1 MIYADYNGSA
11 PLCQDVRDYLIKRLT
26 DGPYANPNAIH
37 HLGSKVLMAMENSRS
52 VCAKTLG
59 ADFKQVI
66 FNSGATEGLSTAFHS
81 IMTETS
87 KKRIIISGI
96 EHSATVNTAKY
107 YQESQGCEVVMVKTK
122 PNGVIDIEDFESLL
136 NDDTAVVS
144 IMAANNETGVI
155 QPYLEISK
163 LCNEKGIPFI
173 CDTTQFIGKTLFNF
187 KMSGAD
193 YAVMSGHKIGAM
205 TGTGILLAK
214 NPETVKPIIIGGGQ
228 ERGKRGGTQHYLG
241 YETLAVAL
249 NYFEKHLD
257 NIEIL
262 NNKRLDF
269 EAKLKEK
276 FSEIVIIGED
286 APRLAST
293 TYVAYPGIHGQAV
306 QIELES
312 KEIFVTTS
320 SACSDNEPVTSKV
333 LKAMGVSDDVGRGV
347 VRISIGLCSDPSMY
361 DTILEALTQT
371 YEKLAKIKSY

>member
-11 PLCQDVRDYLIKRLT
+11 PICKDVREYLIKRLEE
-26 DGPYANPNAIH
+26 GPFANPNAIH
-37 HLGSKVLMAMENSRS
+37 HLGSKVLMAMENARS

-81 IMTETS
+81 VLTQTD

-96 EHSATVNTAKY
+96 EHAAVVNTAKY
-107 YQESQGCEVVMVKTK
+107 YVEANGCELKIVKTL
-122 PNGVIDIEDFESLL
+122 PSGIIDLEDLKTL
-136 NDDTAVVS
+136 VNDDTALVS
-144 IMAANNETGVI
+144 IMAANNESGVI
-155 QPYLEISK
+155 QPYEDISK
-163 LCNEKGIPFI
+163 ICNENGIPFI

-187 KMSGAD
+187 KGSGAD

-214 NPETVKPIIIGGGQ
+214 DPTKVKPIIIGGGQ
-228 ERGKRGGTQHYLG
+228 EKGLRGGTQNYLG

-257 NIEIL
+257 NIETL
-262 NNKRLDF
+262 NNKRIEF
-269 EAKLKEK
+269 ETKLKEK
-276 FSEIVIIGED
+276 FPEVVIIGD
-286 APRLAST
+286 DSPRLAST

-312 KEIFVTTS
+312 REIFVTTS

-333 LKAMGVSDDVGRGV
+333 LRAMGVTDEVGRGV
-347 VRISIGLCSDPSMY
+347 VRISIGLCSDPNMY
-361 DTILEALTQT
+361 DTILEALTKT
-371 YEKLAKIKSY
+371 YEKLTKIKSY